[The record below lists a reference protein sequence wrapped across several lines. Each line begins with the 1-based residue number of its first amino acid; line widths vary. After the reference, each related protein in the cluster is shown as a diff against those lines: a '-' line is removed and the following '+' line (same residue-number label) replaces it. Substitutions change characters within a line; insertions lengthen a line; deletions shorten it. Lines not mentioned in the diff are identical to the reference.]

1 MIKNKTRS
9 EKNVIR
15 HKERIKMRQE
25 ETSRKEMIK
34 EEKRERKERESVV

>member
-1 MIKNKTRS
+1 MITNKTRS

-25 ETSRKEMIK
+25 KTSRKEMIK
-34 EEKRERKERESVV
+34 EEREKRERE